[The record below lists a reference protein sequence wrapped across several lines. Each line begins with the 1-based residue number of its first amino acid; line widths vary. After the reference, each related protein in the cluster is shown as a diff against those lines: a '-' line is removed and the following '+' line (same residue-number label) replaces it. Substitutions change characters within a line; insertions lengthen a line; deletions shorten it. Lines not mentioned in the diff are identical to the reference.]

1 MRSRKRWS
9 SVLGVAAVV
18 AVLAV
23 IAAGCGSSNK
33 KSSSSTSSS
42 SSSSGKT
49 FDTLHVVWGD
59 TDYMDP
65 GLSYRLESWQLFQ
78 NIYEGLVGQKHAAG
92 AASADIIP
100 ALATSMPTVNSAGT
114 NYKFTLRKGL
124 KYSNGKPIKAS
135 DFPATIA
142 RDFKMNSPGIGF
154 YSNIVG
160 SDACEKNPTSCSSI
174 SGIVADDSAGTVEV
188 KL

>member
-49 FDTLHVVWGD
+49 FDTLKVVWGT

-78 NIYEGLVGQKHAAG
+78 DVYMGLVVKAHVSCQTGNCTKILPG
-92 AASADIIP
+92 
-100 ALATSMPTVNSAGT
+100 LAESLPTTNTAGT
-114 NYKFTLRKGL
+114 DYKFTLRQGL
-124 KYSNGKPIKAS
+124 KYSNGDPIK
-135 DFPATIA
+135 
-142 RDFKMNSPGIGF
+142 
-154 YSNIVG
+154 
-160 SDACEKNPTSCSSI
+160 
-174 SGIVADDSAGTVEV
+174 
-188 KL
+188 